1 LGSPRPGPRSRA
13 PQIGALN
20 GWLAQRWPGARI
32 HCEIPVEAR
41 RDNGQVLKGQIDLL
55 LETDNGWVLIDH
67 KSNPGDA
74 STREEVVRRYGGQL
88 RLYKEGVE
96 RATGRQVV
104 ETWLYFPVAGSAV
117 RVQL

>member
-1 LGSPRPGPRSRA
+1 VAFSSLS
-13 PQIGALN
+13 
-20 GWLAQRWPGARI
+20 GARI

-55 LETDNGWVLIDH
+55 LETSSGWVLIDH
-67 KSNPGDA
+67 KSNPGGA
-74 STREEVVRRYGGQL
+74 STREEVVQRYGGQL

-96 RATGRQVV
+96 RATGRQVL
-104 ETWLYFPVAGSAV
+104 ETWLYFPVAASAV